1 MWPFRK
7 DRKASPQ
14 KRSLPAVVRARYDAA
29 QTTAENARHW
39 AMADALSAD
48 EAGSVDVRKKLRERA
63 RYEVANNSYAKGIVL
78 TIANDCIGTGPRLQ
92 LLTDDSEI
100 NRRVETAFAEWSKA
114 VNLAEKLRTMRM
126 AKTTDGETFGVL
138 TANPEIDSPVRLDVQ
153 LVEAD
158 QVASPV
164 GWSPKAG
171 DWRSGH
177 RRRGSLPIASNLVDG
192 IVLDEYGNPRTYTIL
207 YQHPGDLSAWQMR
220 YDLVP
225 ADAVIHWFRSDRPG
239 QHRGIPEITPAL
251 PLFAQLRRY
260 TLAVIAAAETAADFA
275 AVLFTDSPANGE
287 AQALEPMDVVE
298 LEKRMATVLPDGW
311 RLGQIEAQQPATSYA
326 EFKREIL
333 NEIARCLN
341 LPYNIAACNSSGYN
355 YASGR
360 LDHQTYYKSIRVEQA
375 HLAEVVLDQIFR
387 AWLQEAA
394 LIPGMLGRLK
404 TKGQRLKGFNSSAL
418 SLEPSASLPHQWFFD
433 GTEHV
438 DPAKEAN
445 AQATRLASN
454 TTTLAAEY
462 ARQGKDWETEL
473 HQRAKEKQLMAEL
486 GLLAASETEPTT
498 QTAWDREDDD
508 VS

>member
-1 MWPFRK
+1 
-7 DRKASPQ
+7 
-14 KRSLPAVVRARYDAA
+14 VVRARYDAA

-39 AMADALSAD
+39 AMADSLSAD
-48 EAGSVDVRKKLRERA
+48 SAAAPDVRRKLRERA

-78 TIANDCIGTGPRLQ
+78 TLANDCIGTGPRLQ
-92 LLTDDSEI
+92 LLTEDASA
-100 NRRVETAFAEWSKA
+100 NHAVEAAFAEWAKA

-126 AKTTDGETFGVL
+126 AKSTDGEAFAVL
-138 TANPEIDSPVRLDVQ
+138 TGNPAIDSPVMLDVR
-153 LVEAD
+153 LIEAD
-158 QVASPV
+158 RVASPII
-164 GWSPKAG
+164 
-171 DWRSGH
+171 
-177 RRRGSLPIASNLVDG
+177 SLLPTDHEVDG
-192 IVLDEYGNPRTYTIL
+192 ITLDGWGSPQTYTIL
-207 YQHPGDLSAWQMR
+207 RQHPGDLASWKTH

-225 ADAVIHWFRSDRPG
+225 ADAVIHWFRSDRPS

-275 AVLFTDSPANGE
+275 AVLYTDSPANGE
-287 AQALEPMDVVE
+287 AQALEPMDVVD

-311 RLGQIEAQQPATSYA
+311 RLGQIEAQQPTTTYA

-375 HLAEVVLDQIFR
+375 HLAEAVLDRIFN
-387 AWLQEAA
+387 AWIHEA
-394 LIPGMLGRLK
+394 ML
-404 TKGQRLKGFNSSAL
+404 TTEL
-418 SLEPSASLPHQWFFD
+418 SVLRHLDQLPHQWFFD

-445 AQATRLASN
+445 AQATRLTSN

-462 ARQGKDWETEL
+462 ARAGKDWEVEL
-473 HQRAKEKQLMAEL
+473 RQRAKEMALMREL
-486 GLLAASETEPTT
+486 GLTLAQESPQPQDQDQETDTDAPGIPGI
-498 QTAWDREDDD
+498 QANHAA
-508 VS
+508 

>member
-7 DRKASPQ
+7 GRKASSRT
-14 KRSLPAVVRARYDAA
+14 RSLPAVVRARYDAA

-48 EAGSVDVRKKLRERA
+48 EAASPDVRRKLRQRS

-92 LLTDDSEI
+92 LLSGGDEI
-100 NRRVETAFAEWSKA
+100 NRRVESAFAAWAEA
-114 VNLAEKLRTMRM
+114 VDLAGKLRTMRM
-126 AKTTDGETFGVL
+126 AKAADGETFAVL
-138 TANPEIDSPVRLDVQ
+138 TANPMIDSPVMLDVQ

-158 QVASPV
+158 RVASPTMAMLP
-164 GWSPKAG
+164 SAG
-171 DWRSGH
+171 D
-177 RRRGSLPIASNLVDG
+177 IDG
-192 IVLDEYGNPRTYTIL
+192 IILDAWGNPQTYCVL
-207 YQHPGDLSAWQMR
+207 RQNPGDLAGWNLQ

-225 ADAVIHWFRSDRPG
+225 ADAVVHWFRSDRPG

-287 AQALEPMDVVE
+287 AQSLEPMDVVE

-311 RLGQIEAQQPATSYA
+311 RLGQVEAQQPATGYG

-375 HLAEVVLDQIFR
+375 HLAEAVLDRILA
-387 AWLQEAA
+387 AWLDEAELLTEFA
-394 LIPGMLGRLK
+394 FLRNADA
-404 TKGQRLKGFNSSAL
+404 FA
-418 SLEPSASLPHQWFFD
+418 HQWFFD

-438 DPAKEAN
+438 DPAKEAS

-454 TTTLAAEY
+454 TTTLAVEY
-462 ARQGKDWETEL
+462 ARQGRDWETEL
-473 HQRAKEKQLMAEL
+473 RQRAKEKELMAEL
-486 GLLAASETEPTT
+486 GLTTSQAAPQPADQDNEEADT
-498 QTAWDREDDD
+498 D
-508 VS
+508 VEQDQAA